1 MRKNTFVSLC
11 SLTEIKIAG
20 VILLLILLA
29 GLQGLFTTWYDS
41 AFSSPMYAD
50 TWVRSGRLI
59 SALNDILREALILG
73 IPLIIGVGC
82 AAGRLRLRYVFLLLV
97 LYALIVLQLIEPLR
111 SIVMGLIV
119 APSALPFW
127 QRCTTSFRLYF
138 QNFPLVRMSVFL
150 YIEAALTFVAACLI
164 GWQTSRRRGQPI
176 DLHSGKRTRVIIAVV
191 CILLVL
197 VTVLSLFGTITSP
210 LLDWARSTVKPHEYS
225 TETNVRYLLLGGSVA
240 SWGRPGAGGR
250 GPVLLFSWVLFVLAC
265 LYGARRLTTRQT
277 LVLAGIFTLSV
288 ILTQVVT
295 PVSDELRSAYYSGLQ
310 LILMIYKHHQADF
323 WLYNIPY
330 PVTYLIQLLFC
341 AGGLLGSAAIFRA
354 LSREPAK

>member
-41 AFSSPMYAD
+41 AFSSPMYSD

-73 IPLIIGVGC
+73 IPLIIGIGC

-127 QRCTTSFRLYF
+127 QRCVTSFRLYF
-138 QNFPLVRMSVFL
+138 QNFLLGYMSVFL
-150 YIEAALTFVAACLI
+150 YIEAALTFAAACLI
-164 GWQTSRRRGQPI
+164 GWQTSRRRGQLI
-176 DLHSGKRTRVIIAVV
+176 DLRSGKRARVIIAVV

-225 TETNVRYLLLGGSVA
+225 TETNVQYLLLGGSVA

-277 LVLAGIFTLSV
+277 LVLAGVFTLSV
-288 ILTQVVT
+288 ILTQAVT

-310 LILMIYKHHQADF
+310 LMLTIYKHPEADF